1 MRKAAFLLTALLLL
15 FMTVQAYSDEIE
27 LGLSWTPVMDD
38 AVSADDEVDSIRGF
52 HLGYV
57 MWGFVYFSWDA
68 LVMPPSIIQNWTG
81 FYRPGFL
88 NLYDVG
94 VTFYFKP
101 FTFYGELGLNNVYV
115 YRQGSNQA
123 LKNNFGA
130 NLRIGGGLKWDWI
143 GVNLSGTAVFHSFES
158 MAATLA
164 ELVRSDSSDRAAEKI
179 GNAIVPSLNVVL
191 YF

>member
-1 MRKAAFLLTALLLL
+1 MRKAAFLLTVFLLLSIS
-15 FMTVQAYSDEIE
+15 VQAYSDEIE
-27 LGLSWTPVMDD
+27 LGLSWTPVMDN
-38 AVSADDEVDSIRGF
+38 AASADEEVDSIRGF

-57 MWGFVYFSWDA
+57 LWGFVYGSWDA

-94 VTFYFKP
+94 VTFTFRP
-101 FTFYGELGLNNVYV
+101 FVVYAELGLNNVYV
-115 YRQGSNQA
+115 YKQGSSQA

-143 GVNLSGTAVFHSFES
+143 GINLSGTAVFHSFAS
-158 MAATLA
+158 MASTLA
-164 ELVRSDSSDRAAEKI
+164 ELANSDSSDRAAEKI